1 MSTLLLADNDASV
14 RATLAR
20 SLAGHGF
27 TVIATANGREA
38 VNVLKSREVDILVTE
53 LDMPVMDG
61 FALLAQVEKIAPNLP
76 TLVLT
81 ALVGDF
87 DEQLSEL
94 RPVKIL
100 YKPLSVKALAA
111 EAREALTE
119 SARGSISGI
128 SLPSLLQILQWEKK
142 SCSVRVRSDANRGR
156 LDFLS
161 GELVNAY
168 MYGTQLEGEAAA
180 YEVFTWEDIV
190 TEIER
195 SHPETRRLIKTPLQ
209 NLLIDAMRLKDERA
223 QAAPVA
229 TPTPDQESEWVG
241 ETESDM
247 FFRKKRRDAPP
258 PPEQEA
264 ETEPVREP
272 VAVGIGADV
281 RGERLEQLRE
291 TAKRDADAVLSEKPD
306 TLPPASTRDEK
317 LDIQPP
323 PPEPRVEDTTV
334 AATAAPAK
342 EEKPMANINGDLQ
355 KLIDGVDG
363 AMAAMLVDYKSGM
376 ALGMAGSGI
385 NLEIAAAGNTQVV
398 RAKMKTMKDLGL
410 KGEIEDILITL
421 QSQYH
426 LLRILPGQ
434 EMFMYLVLDRE
445 KANLAMAR
453 YRLRSVTDM
462 VTV

>member
-1 MSTLLLADNDASV
+1 MSTLLLADSDAGV

-27 TVIATANGREA
+27 TVIATANGQEA
-38 VNVLKSREVDILVTE
+38 VKVLESSEVDILVTE

-61 FALLAQVEKIAPNLP
+61 FTLLTQAKQIAPDMP
-76 TLVLT
+76 VLVLT
-81 ALVGDF
+81 SLVGDF
-87 DEQLSEL
+87 DEQLSAVG
-94 RPVKIL
+94 PVRTL
-100 YKPLSVKALAA
+100 YKPVSVRVLAA
-111 EAREALTE
+111 EAREALNE

-128 SLPSLLQILQWEKK
+128 SLPSLLQILQWERK
-142 SCSVRVRSDANRGR
+142 SCSVRVSSGANRGR

-168 MYGTQLEGEAAA
+168 SYGAQLEGEAAA
-180 YEVFTWEDIV
+180 YEIFAWEDIA
-190 TEIER
+190 TQIER
-195 SHPETRRLIKTPLQ
+195 SHPATKRLIKTPLQ
-209 NLLIDAMRLKDERA
+209 NLLIDAMRQKDERA

-229 TPTPDQESEWVG
+229 VPDEDAEWVG

-247 FFRKKRRDAPP
+247 FFRKKRQDTPSP
-258 PPEQEA
+258 QPERAA
-264 ETEPVREP
+264 ETVTVAEPVP
-272 VAVGIGADV
+272 VGVGAKSV
-281 RGERLEQLRE
+281 ANERPRQTQE
-291 TAKRDADAVLSEKPD
+291 TANHSSGAQPSEEPD
-306 TLPPASTRDEK
+306 TPSPIPTRDEK
-317 LDIQPP
+317 PDIQPLT
-323 PPEPRVEDTTV
+323 PELRVENTK
-334 AATAAPAK
+334 AATKGARVE

-426 LLRILPGQ
+426 LLRILSGQ
-434 EMFMYLVLDRE
+434 EMFMYLVLDKE

-453 YRLRSVTDM
+453 YRLRSVTDL